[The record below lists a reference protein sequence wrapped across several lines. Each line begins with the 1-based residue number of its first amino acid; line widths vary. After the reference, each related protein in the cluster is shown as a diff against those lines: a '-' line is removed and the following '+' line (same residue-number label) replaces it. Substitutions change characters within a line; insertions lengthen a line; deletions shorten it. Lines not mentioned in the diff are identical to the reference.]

1 MLNML
6 IIKVEDM
13 YAEANEM
20 GQSRIAIILF
30 LKGSVI
36 ISVITL
42 KYSHM
47 QLSVLYLSGN
57 SNFFHC

>member
-1 MLNML
+1 MLNVH

-47 QLSVLYLSGN
+47 QLSVLYLIGN

>member
-1 MLNML
+1 MLNMH

-47 QLSVLYLSGN
+47 QLSVLYLGGN

>member
-1 MLNML
+1 MLNMH

-47 QLSVLYLSGN
+47 QLSVLYLIGN

>member
-1 MLNML
+1 MLNMH

-47 QLSVLYLSGN
+47 QLSVLYLS
-57 SNFFHC
+57 